1 MTNLEM
7 QNLIGL
13 MLVATGL
20 SVFVVLT
27 QILDVI
33 Q

>member
-7 QNLIGL
+7 QNLVGM
-13 MLVATGL
+13 MLVVVGL

>member
-7 QNLIGL
+7 QNLIGM
-13 MLVATGL
+13 MLVITGL
-20 SVFVVLT
+20 AVFVVLT
-27 QILDVI
+27 QIMDVI